1 MDNSTASLIPLIHNT
16 DQASFLKY
24 ASLFAENIK
33 IPVIS
38 VCGYSTPKIVKNALK
53 ETKLKLYLLGVYLWE
68 NQIYLIVRKA
78 DDSHIKC
85 IYCNSFDDKII
96 TCQIEKKLINF
107 NSQSKLK

>member
-1 MDNSTASLIPLIHNT
+1 MNNNSIKSTESIWVCEKLERYRVNFIMVSSRIVMDNSTASLIPLIHNT

-53 ETKLKLYLLGVYLWE
+53 ETKLKLYLLGVYL
-68 NQIYLIVRKA
+68 
-78 DDSHIKC
+78 
-85 IYCNSFDDKII
+85 
-96 TCQIEKKLINF
+96 
-107 NSQSKLK
+107 